1 MEEIMRYT
9 PILFIIFAFGLN
21 SVAAQEAVLTIEHAW
36 ARPTAAANAA
46 AYLTIGNAG
55 TVDDILTAVNCTPIA
70 ICMVHQ
76 TVDDN
81 GRMSMHKLDSVTVA
95 AGAHV
100 EFRPGGRHIMLMSL
114 KNPLVAGTSFP
125 ITLHFEKAGDV
136 TVTVAVGQGGH

>member
-1 MEEIMRYT
+1 MRYA
-9 PILFIIFAFGLN
+9 PILVLLFGLGLN

-55 TVDDILTAVNCTPIA
+55 TGDDILTAVNCAPIA
-70 ICMVHQ
+70 PCMVHE

-81 GRMSMHKLDSVTVA
+81 GRMSMHRLDSVTIA

-100 EFRPGGRHIMLMSL
+100 EFRPGARHIMLMNL
-114 KNPLVAGTSFP
+114 KSPLVAGTSFP
-125 ITLHFEKAGDV
+125 ITLHFERAGDV
-136 TVTVAVGQGGH
+136 TVTVAVEQDRH